1 VAEEAVVP
9 PSVQAAILIKAAGFD
24 RALIARGRGEI
35 VIGILYQRGVRESL
49 AVQGEFSRALEG
61 LAGQTIA
68 DRSLRVVLINWEN
81 DVKIAALL
89 SREKIDIL
97 YVAPLRSVSISDISA
112 TAQALGIR
120 TWSSVPA
127 YVDKGLAL
135 GVGIRG
141 DRPLILVNLTA
152 ARAEGADLSSQL
164 LKLARL
170 VS

>member
-1 VAEEAVVP
+1 M
-9 PSVQAAILIKAAGFD
+9 
-24 RALIARGRGEI
+24 
-35 VIGILYQRGVRESL
+35 RESL
-49 AVQGEFSRALEG
+49 AVQEEFSRALEG

-68 DRSLRVVLINWEN
+68 GRSFRAVSINWAN

-112 TAQALGIR
+112 TAQTLGIR

-135 GVGIRG
+135 GVGIRE
-141 DRPLILVNLTA
+141 DRPLILVNRTA

-164 LKLARL
+164 LKLARV